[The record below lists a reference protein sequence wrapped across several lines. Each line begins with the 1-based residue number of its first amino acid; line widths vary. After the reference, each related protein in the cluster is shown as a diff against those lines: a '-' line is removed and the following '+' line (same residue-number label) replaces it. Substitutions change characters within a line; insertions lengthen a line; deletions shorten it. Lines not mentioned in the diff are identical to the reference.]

1 MNKAELIER
10 LAEKT
15 GIPGKDARTA
25 VEAIFDT
32 EPGSGLIPEELAR
45 GGKVT
50 ISGFGTFES
59 RTRQPRQG
67 RNPRTGEILTIPLSR
82 APVFKAG
89 KPFRDRLRASP

>member
-10 LAEKT
+10 LAQKT
-15 GIPGKDARTA
+15 GLPGKDARTA

-32 EPGSGLIPEELAR
+32 EPGTGLITDELDQ

-50 ISGFGTFES
+50 ISGFGTFEV
-59 RTRQPRQG
+59 RTRRPRQG
-67 RNPRTGEILTIPLSR
+67 RNPRTGDLLTIPASR

-89 KPFRDRLRASP
+89 KPLKDRLRSHT